1 VQNFAKVHH
10 RGDTMANTVAVVKK
24 DNRGGPRPNS
34 GRRPKRGKTTR
45 KDLRAPLPVVVEAIK
60 VGAGEFSD
68 GILTMIDEYMAT
80 RTRSVQDTPPEVG
93 ATVFVYNPHSGN
105 WVDAVVCQDG
115 DDLYFEQPEGPGIG
129 GVEYWRPQPLAPG
142 ETYPLFGAPQDD
154 TEGDDG
160 DE

>member
-1 VQNFAKVHH
+1 MTNAV
-10 RGDTMANTVAVVKK
+10 TVVKK

-80 RTRSVQDTPPEVG
+80 RTRNMQDDAPEVG
-93 ATVFVYNPHSGN
+93 ALVLVWSDDLGR
-105 WVDAVVCQDG
+105 WVDAVTCLDG
-115 DDLYFEQPEGPGIG
+115 VDMYFEHPDGHSISS
-129 GVEYWRPQPLAPG
+129 VTHWRPMPLAPG

-154 TEGDDG
+154 TEGDDDS